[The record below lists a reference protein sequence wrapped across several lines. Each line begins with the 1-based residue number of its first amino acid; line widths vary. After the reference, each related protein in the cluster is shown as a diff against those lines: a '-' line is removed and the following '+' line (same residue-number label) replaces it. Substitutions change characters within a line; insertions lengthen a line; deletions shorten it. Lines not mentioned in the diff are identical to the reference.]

1 MALIAHE
8 RRRGHASVVCNPR
21 SNNHPLKEKDMGF
34 SLLPREYQFFDLFD
48 KMADASVDAA
58 RLFKQFA
65 TAGTFDEAANEKMRE
80 IEHLCDDITHEIID
94 KLNRTFITPFDRE
107 DIYALA
113 HRFDSVVDIIHA
125 ITKRMLL
132 YNLHNSINEDLT
144 RFSGLIEQSVKAL
157 ATAVRGLRNL
167 KNGKIISE
175 ACIEINRLENLGDH
189 LRDETI
195 GKLFDNSLDPLYII
209 KWKDIFQDA
218 ERALDQ
224 CEDVANIIESIMVK
238 QA

>member
-1 MALIAHE
+1 
-8 RRRGHASVVCNPR
+8 
-21 SNNHPLKEKDMGF
+21 MGF

-58 RLFKQFA
+58 RLFKEFA
-65 TAGTFDEAANEKMRE
+65 VQGTFDEAANEKMRG
-80 IEHLCDDITHEIID
+80 IEHLCDDITHEIIN

-132 YNLHNSINEDLT
+132 YNLDGNVNEDLI
-144 RFSGLIEQSVKAL
+144 RFAELIEKAMGFLAL
-157 ATAVRGLRNL
+157 AIKGVRNL
-167 KNGKIISE
+167 KNAKLITE
-175 ACIEINRLENLGDH
+175 ACIEINRLENLGDL
-189 LRDETI
+189 LRDEVI
-195 GKLFDNSLDPLYII
+195 GKLFDNSFEPLYII

-218 ERALDQ
+218 ERTLDQ
-224 CEDVANIIESIMVK
+224 CEDVANVIESIMVK

>member
-1 MALIAHE
+1 LPD
-8 RRRGHASVVCNPR
+8 RHAGISTCSATLARTNYT
-21 SNNHPLKEKDMGF
+21 LKEKDMGF

-65 TAGTFDEAANEKMRE
+65 VQGTFDEAENEKMRG
-80 IEHLCDDITHEIID
+80 IEHHCDEITHEIIN

-132 YNLHNSINEDLT
+132 YNLHNSINKDLI
-144 RFSGLIEQSVKAL
+144 RFSELIEQSVTAL

-167 KNGKIISE
+167 KNAKNISE

-224 CEDVANIIESIMVK
+224 CEDVANVIESIMVK
-238 QA
+238 QG

>member
-1 MALIAHE
+1 
-8 RRRGHASVVCNPR
+8 
-21 SNNHPLKEKDMGF
+21 MGF
-34 SLLPREYQFFDLFD
+34 SLLPKEYQFFDFFD
-48 KMADASVDAA
+48 KMADASVNAA
-58 RLFKQFA
+58 RLFKEFSVR
-65 TAGTFDEAANEKMRE
+65 GTFDEAANEQMRS
-80 IEHLCDDITHEIID
+80 IEHHCDEITHEIIN

-132 YNLHNSINEDLT
+132 YNLHNNVSADLM
-144 RFSGLIEQSVKAL
+144 RFAELIEQSAVAL

-189 LRDETI
+189 LRDEVI
-195 GKLFDNSLDPLYII
+195 GKLFDNCFDPLYII

-224 CEDVANIIESIMVK
+224 CEDVANVIESIMVK

>member
-1 MALIAHE
+1 
-8 RRRGHASVVCNPR
+8 
-21 SNNHPLKEKDMGF
+21 MGF
-34 SLLPREYQFFDLFD
+34 SLLPKEYQFFDLFD

-65 TAGTFDEAANEKMRE
+65 AEGTFDEAANEKMRE
-80 IEHLCDDITHEIID
+80 IEHQCDDITHEIID

-125 ITKRMLL
+125 ITKRLLL
-132 YNLHNSINEDLT
+132 YNLHNSVNKDLI
-144 RFSGLIEQSVKAL
+144 RFSELIEQSVTAL
-157 ATAVRGLRNL
+157 ANAVRGVRNL
-167 KNGKIISE
+167 KNAKIISD
-175 ACIEINRLENLGDH
+175 ACIEINRLENLGDL

-195 GKLFDNSLDPLYII
+195 GKLFDNNYDTLYII

-224 CEDVANIIESIMVK
+224 CEDVANVIESIMVK

>member
-1 MALIAHE
+1 
-8 RRRGHASVVCNPR
+8 
-21 SNNHPLKEKDMGF
+21 MGF
-34 SLLPREYQFFDLFD
+34 SLLPREHQFFDLFD

-65 TAGTFDEAANEKMRE
+65 AEGTFDEAANEKMRG
-80 IEHLCDDITHEIID
+80 IEHLCDDITHEIIN

-132 YNLHNSINEDLT
+132 YNLDGNVNEDLI
-144 RFSGLIEQSVKAL
+144 RFAELIEKAVDFL
-157 ATAVRGLRNL
+157 AQAIKGVRNL
-167 KNGKIISE
+167 KNARLITE
-175 ACIEINRLENLGDH
+175 ACIEINRLENLGDL

-195 GKLFDNSLDPLYII
+195 GKLFDNSFEPLYII

-218 ERALDQ
+218 ERTLDQ
-224 CEDVANIIESIMVK
+224 CEDVANVIESIMVK
-238 QA
+238 QG

>member
-1 MALIAHE
+1 
-8 RRRGHASVVCNPR
+8 
-21 SNNHPLKEKDMGF
+21 MGF
-34 SLLPREYQFFDLFD
+34 SLLPREHQFFDLFD

-58 RLFKQFA
+58 RLFKEFA
-65 TAGTFDEAANEKMRE
+65 QKGTFDESANERMRS
-80 IEHLCDDITHEIID
+80 IEHQCDDITHEIIN

-132 YNLHNSINEDLT
+132 YNLHNSVSEDLI
-144 RFSGLIEQSVKAL
+144 RFSGLIEQSVIAL
-157 ATAVRGLRNL
+157 ATAVRGVRNL
-167 KNGKIISE
+167 KNAKIITE

-189 LRDETI
+189 LRDEVI
-195 GKLFDNSLDPLYII
+195 GKLFDNSFDPLYII

-218 ERALDQ
+218 ETALDQ
-224 CEDVANIIESIMVK
+224 CEDVANVIESIMVK
-238 QA
+238 QG

>member
-1 MALIAHE
+1 
-8 RRRGHASVVCNPR
+8 
-21 SNNHPLKEKDMGF
+21 MGF
-34 SLLPREYQFFDLFD
+34 SLLPKEYQFFDFFD

-58 RLFKQFA
+58 RLFKEFA
-65 TAGTFDEAANEKMRE
+65 VQGTFDEAANEKMRE
-80 IEHLCDDITHEIID
+80 IEHHCDDITHDIIN

-132 YNLHNSINEDLT
+132 YNLHNSVSEDLL
-144 RFSGLIEQSVKAL
+144 RFAELIEQSAMAL

-167 KNGKIISE
+167 KNATIISE
-175 ACIEINRLENLGDH
+175 ACIEINRLENLGDL

-195 GKLFDNSLDPLYII
+195 GKLFDNSFDPLYII

-224 CEDVANIIESIMVK
+224 CEDVANVIESIMVK

>member
-1 MALIAHE
+1 
-8 RRRGHASVVCNPR
+8 
-21 SNNHPLKEKDMGF
+21 MGF
-34 SLLPREYQFFDLFD
+34 SLLPREHQFFDLFD

-65 TAGTFDEAANEKMRE
+65 AEGTFDEAANEKMRA

-125 ITKRMLL
+125 ITKRLLL
-132 YNLHNSINEDLT
+132 YNLHNSVSKDLI
-144 RFSGLIEQSVKAL
+144 RFSELIEQSVKSL
-157 ATAVRGLRNL
+157 AAAVRGLRNL
-167 KNGKIISE
+167 KNVKIISE
-175 ACIEINRLENLGDH
+175 ACIEINRLENLGDQ

-195 GKLFDNSLDPLYII
+195 GKLFDNSFDPLYII
-209 KWKDIFQDA
+209 IWKDIFQDA

-224 CEDVANIIESIMVK
+224 CEDVANVIESIMVK

>member
-1 MALIAHE
+1 
-8 RRRGHASVVCNPR
+8 
-21 SNNHPLKEKDMGF
+21 MGF
-34 SLLPREYQFFDLFD
+34 SLLPKEHQFFDFFD

-65 TAGTFDEAANEKMRE
+65 VAGTFDEAANEKMRE
-80 IEHLCDDITHEIID
+80 IEHQCDEITHEIID

-125 ITKRMLL
+125 ITKRLLL
-132 YNLHNSINEDLT
+132 YNLHNSVNKDLI
-144 RFSGLIEQSVKAL
+144 RFSELIEQSVTAL
-157 ATAVRGLRNL
+157 ANAVRGVRNL
-167 KNGKIISE
+167 KNAKIISD
-175 ACIEINRLENLGDH
+175 ACIEINRLENLGDL

-195 GKLFDNSLDPLYII
+195 GKLFDNNYDTLYII

-224 CEDVANIIESIMVK
+224 CEDVANVIESIMVK

>member
-1 MALIAHE
+1 
-8 RRRGHASVVCNPR
+8 
-21 SNNHPLKEKDMGF
+21 MGF
-34 SLLPREYQFFDLFD
+34 SLLPREHQFFDLFD

-65 TAGTFDEAANEKMRE
+65 AEGTFDEAANEKMRG
-80 IEHLCDDITHEIID
+80 IEHLCDDITHEIIN

-132 YNLHNSINEDLT
+132 YNLDGNVNEDLI
-144 RFSGLIEQSVKAL
+144 RFAELIEKAVDFL
-157 ATAVRGLRNL
+157 AQAIKGVRNL
-167 KNGKIISE
+167 KNARLITE
-175 ACIEINRLENLGDH
+175 ACIEINRLENLGDL

-195 GKLFDNSLDPLYII
+195 GKLFDNSFEPLYII

-224 CEDVANIIESIMVK
+224 CEDVANVIESIMVK